1 MNELLTDA
9 TMQTLATALH
19 GLSTRQKVIANN
31 VANVETPGFT
41 ASQVGFES
49 SLAQAISNGDPTTA
63 VVSTSPTTDPA
74 GPNGN
79 NVNIDDQ
86 TLALSQTNLQ
96 YQTMIEGLNAKF
108 QLLKSAI
115 A

>member
-1 MNELLTDA
+1 MNELLTDT
-9 TMQTLATALH
+9 TMQALAAALH
-19 GLSTRQKVIANN
+19 GLSTRQKAIANN

-41 ASQVGFES
+41 ASQVNFES
-49 SLAQAISNGDPTTA
+49 SLSQAISNGDPTTT
-63 VVSTSPTTDPA
+63 VTSTSPTADPA

-96 YQTMIEGLNAKF
+96 FQTMIEGLNAKYA
-108 QLLKSAI
+108 QLRAAI

>member
-1 MNELLTDA
+1 VNELLTDP
-9 TMQTLATALH
+9 TMQTLAVALH
-19 GLSTRQKVIANN
+19 GLSSRQKAIANN

-41 ASQVGFES
+41 ASQVNFES
-49 SLAQAISNGDPTTA
+49 SLAQAISSGDPTTTT
-63 VVSTSPTTDPA
+63 VSTSSTTDPA

-86 TLALSQTNLQ
+86 TLALAQTNLQ
-96 YQTMIEGLNAKF
+96 YETLIEGLNAKYA
-108 QLLKSAI
+108 QLRAAI